1 VVAVAVDDVDVGEGF
16 VGVQGG
22 DFVGWGGGEEG
33 GGCGGGG
40 WGGGG
45 RGRCLSGRGGGIILG
60 GCGGGEGVSLGAL
73 GESDG
78 GLRG

>member
-33 GGCGGGG
+33 GGCGGG
-40 WGGGG
+40 WIG
-45 RGRCLSGRGGGIILG
+45 RGRER
-60 GCGGGEGVSLGAL
+60 
-73 GESDG
+73 
-78 GLRG
+78 